1 MEHTS
6 NYWKPIALTLKN
18 AGFYVSVVNAMLI
31 HDFSDNSIRKLK
43 TDRADSLKIA
53 NYALTFWN
61 QLPPFNDEDETRL
74 VLKEQSRMYE
84 RLASTATSLRNGLIA
99 LADQTFP
106 SIDQAF
112 GHAIKN
118 ADGHEKWVDFFSI
131 YWHRDCVLRLS
142 IEKFTESYR
151 KWCLRRN
158 YKFRTN
164 TAHKLYALA
173 QDAVPTLPKNNGTKA
188 LVLQACKSLNAVCEA
203 KQSTQEEMNRLAS
216 LLPEYEVVMQMEGTG
231 PITGPALMA
240 EIGDVRRFKNKKAL
254 VAFAGIDAPPFQS
267 GNFESKSCHVSKRG
281 SPHLRRAVFLVA
293 NIILTLS
300 HKDNSVFCFMDKKRA
315 EGKHYYVYTIAGSAK
330 FLRIYYARVSEY
342 LRTQEPPAAAIC
354 LDCKD

>member
-6 NYWKPIALTLKN
+6 NYWKLIALTLKE

-61 QLPPFNDEDETRL
+61 ELPPFNDEDETRL
-74 VLKEQSRMYE
+74 VLREQSRMYE
-84 RLASTATSLRNGLIA
+84 RLALTATFLRNGLIA

-142 IEKFTESYR
+142 IEKFTES
-151 KWCLRRN
+151 
-158 YKFRTN
+158 
-164 TAHKLYALA
+164 
-173 QDAVPTLPKNNGTKA
+173 
-188 LVLQACKSLNAVCEA
+188 
-203 KQSTQEEMNRLAS
+203 
-216 LLPEYEVVMQMEGTG
+216 
-231 PITGPALMA
+231 
-240 EIGDVRRFKNKKAL
+240 
-254 VAFAGIDAPPFQS
+254 
-267 GNFESKSCHVSKRG
+267 
-281 SPHLRRAVFLVA
+281 
-293 NIILTLS
+293 
-300 HKDNSVFCFMDKKRA
+300 
-315 EGKHYYVYTIAGSAK
+315 
-330 FLRIYYARVSEY
+330 
-342 LRTQEPPAAAIC
+342 
-354 LDCKD
+354 

>member
-1 MEHTS
+1 MLHIQSIVKFRKQGCTRNASDPQVTAQNRLHREFWAGHPNEKWLTDVTEFKWYEGPIIHKLYLSAILDLCDRRIVSYVIRDRNDNKLVFDTLVMEHTS
-6 NYWKPIALTLKN
+6 NYWKPIALTLKE

-61 QLPPFNDEDETRL
+61 ELPPFNDEDETRL
-74 VLKEQSRMYE
+74 VLREQSRMYE

-118 ADGHEKWVDFFSI
+118 ADSHEKWVDFFSI

-254 VAFAGIDAPPFQS
+254 VAFSRDFI
-267 GNFESKSCHVSKRG
+267 E
-281 SPHLRRAVFLVA
+281 
-293 NIILTLS
+293 
-300 HKDNSVFCFMDKKRA
+300 
-315 EGKHYYVYTIAGSAK
+315 
-330 FLRIYYARVSEY
+330 
-342 LRTQEPPAAAIC
+342 
-354 LDCKD
+354 

>member
-1 MEHTS
+1 MKSLEITAVGIDVSKRKSTVAIRRPGGVIVACPFDISHSSHDLEKLVSILKTTGGDIRVVMEHTS

-158 YKFRTN
+158 YKIS
-164 TAHKLYALA
+164 YEYSA
-173 QDAVPTLPKNNGTKA
+173 QV
-188 LVLQACKSLNAVCEA
+188 VCSGAGCRSYSPE
-203 KQSTQEEMNRLAS
+203 KQR
-216 LLPEYEVVMQMEGTG
+216 
-231 PITGPALMA
+231 
-240 EIGDVRRFKNKKAL
+240 NKG
-254 VAFAGIDAPPFQS
+254 FS
-267 GNFESKSCHVSKRG
+267 
-281 SPHLRRAVFLVA
+281 
-293 NIILTLS
+293 
-300 HKDNSVFCFMDKKRA
+300 
-315 EGKHYYVYTIAGSAK
+315 IAG
-330 FLRIYYARVSEY
+330 L
-342 LRTQEPPAAAIC
+342 QEPECCMRGETVYSRRNEPIGFAAS
-354 LDCKD
+354 

>member
-1 MEHTS
+1 M
-6 NYWKPIALTLKN
+6 
-18 AGFYVSVVNAMLI
+18 I

-61 QLPPFNDEDETRL
+61 ELPPFNDEDETRL
-74 VLKEQSRMYE
+74 VLREQSRMYE

-173 QDAVPTLPKNNGTKA
+173 QDAVPTLPENNGTKA

-267 GNFESKSCHVSKRG
+267 GNFESKSRHVSKRG

-330 FLRIYYARVSEY
+330 FLRIYYARVTEY
-342 LRTQEPPAAAIC
+342 LRTQEIPVAASC
-354 LDCKD
+354 LNGNS

>member
-1 MEHTS
+1 MKSMEITAVGIDVSKSKSTVAIRRPGGVIVARPFDISHSNHDLEELVSILKMTGGDIRIVMEHTS
-6 NYWKPIALTLKN
+6 NYWKPIALTLKE

-61 QLPPFNDEDETRL
+61 ELPPFNDEDETRL
-74 VLKEQSRMYE
+74 VLREQSRMYE

-112 GHAIKN
+112 GHAITN

-131 YWHRDCVLRLS
+131 YWHRDCVLRFS

-188 LVLQACKSLNAVCEA
+188 LVLQACKSLNGC
-203 KQSTQEEMNRLAS
+203 M
-216 LLPEYEVVMQMEGTG
+216 
-231 PITGPALMA
+231 
-240 EIGDVRRFKNKKAL
+240 
-254 VAFAGIDAPPFQS
+254 
-267 GNFESKSCHVSKRG
+267 RG
-281 SPHLRRAVFLVA
+281 ETV
-293 NIILTLS
+293 
-300 HKDNSVFCFMDKKRA
+300 
-315 EGKHYYVYTIAGSAK
+315 
-330 FLRIYYARVSEY
+330 YAR
-342 LRTQEPPAAAIC
+342 RNEPIGFAASRI
-354 LDCKD
+354 

>member
-1 MEHTS
+1 MKSMEITAVGIDVSKRKSTVAIRRPGGVIVACPFDISHSSHDLEKLVSILKTTGGDIRVVMEHTS

-188 LVLQACKSLNAVCEA
+188 LVLQACKSLNAV
-203 KQSTQEEMNRLAS
+203 
-216 LLPEYEVVMQMEGTG
+216 Y
-231 PITGPALMA
+231 
-240 EIGDVRRFKNKKAL
+240 
-254 VAFAGIDAPPFQS
+254 
-267 GNFESKSCHVSKRG
+267 
-281 SPHLRRAVFLVA
+281 
-293 NIILTLS
+293 
-300 HKDNSVFCFMDKKRA
+300 
-315 EGKHYYVYTIAGSAK
+315 
-330 FLRIYYARVSEY
+330 
-342 LRTQEPPAAAIC
+342 
-354 LDCKD
+354 

>member
-1 MEHTS
+1 MKSMEITAVGIDVSKRKSTVAIRRPGGVIVACPFDISHSSHDLEKLVSILKTTGGDIRVVMEHTS

-118 ADGHEKWVDFFSI
+118 ADWLIQFSTK
-131 YWHRDCVLRLS
+131 YHLS
-142 IEKFTESYR
+142 YMGAVSELLKQLDSLHSYD
-151 KWCLRRN
+151 LLN
-158 YKFRTN
+158 Q
-164 TAHKLYALA
+164 YAM
-173 QDAVPTLPKNNGTKA
+173 
-188 LVLQACKSLNAVCEA
+188 KSLTIAPDNPKAYCWLIRSLKAQGMNELATNELAAA
-203 KQSTQEEMNRLAS
+203 KEHLTTE
-216 LLPEYEVVMQMEGTG
+216 EYE
-231 PITGPALMA
+231 
-240 EIGDVRRFKNKKAL
+240 EIL
-254 VAFAGIDAPPFQS
+254 AFG
-267 GNFESKSCHVSKRG
+267 
-281 SPHLRRAVFLVA
+281 A
-293 NIILTLS
+293 NW
-300 HKDNSVFCFMDKKRA
+300 
-315 EGKHYYVYTIAGSAK
+315 
-330 FLRIYYARVSEY
+330 
-342 LRTQEPPAAAIC
+342 
-354 LDCKD
+354 

>member
-1 MEHTS
+1 MNSMEITAVGIDVSKSKSTVAIRRPGGVIVARPFDISHSNHDLEKLVSILKTTGGDIRDVMEHTS

-61 QLPPFNDEDETRL
+61 ELPPFNDEDETRL
-74 VLKEQSRMYE
+74 VLREQSRMYE

-164 TAHKLYALA
+164 R
-173 QDAVPTLPKNNGTKA
+173 
-188 LVLQACKSLNAVCEA
+188 C
-203 KQSTQEEMNRLAS
+203 R
-216 LLPEYEVVMQMEGTG
+216 
-231 PITGPALMA
+231 
-240 EIGDVRRFKNKKAL
+240 
-254 VAFAGIDAPPFQS
+254 
-267 GNFESKSCHVSKRG
+267 
-281 SPHLRRAVFLVA
+281 
-293 NIILTLS
+293 
-300 HKDNSVFCFMDKKRA
+300 
-315 EGKHYYVYTIAGSAK
+315 
-330 FLRIYYARVSEY
+330 
-342 LRTQEPPAAAIC
+342 
-354 LDCKD
+354 

>member
-1 MEHTS
+1 MKSMEITAVGIDVSKRKSTVAIRRPGGVIVACPFDISHSSHDLEKLVSILKTTGGDIRVVMEHTS

-131 YWHRDCVLRLS
+131 YRRSYGLCRSCGRLQTGLRL
-142 IEKFTESYR
+142 
-151 KWCLRRN
+151 
-158 YKFRTN
+158 
-164 TAHKLYALA
+164 AHPMINKGGGFPFCGKL
-173 QDAVPTLPKNNGTKA
+173 
-188 LVLQACKSLNAVCEA
+188 
-203 KQSTQEEMNRLAS
+203 
-216 LLPEYEVVMQMEGTG
+216 
-231 PITGPALMA
+231 
-240 EIGDVRRFKNKKAL
+240 
-254 VAFAGIDAPPFQS
+254 PPF
-267 GNFESKSCHVSKRG
+267 FCVCIKRKA
-281 SPHLRRAVFLVA
+281 P
-293 NIILTLS
+293 
-300 HKDNSVFCFMDKKRA
+300 
-315 EGKHYYVYTIAGSAK
+315 Y
-330 FLRIYYARVSEY
+330 FLRSTVLFWWR
-342 LRTQEPPAAAIC
+342 LPGRF
-354 LDCKD
+354 

>member
-1 MEHTS
+1 
-6 NYWKPIALTLKN
+6 
-18 AGFYVSVVNAMLI
+18 
-31 HDFSDNSIRKLK
+31 
-43 TDRADSLKIA
+43 
-53 NYALTFWN
+53 
-61 QLPPFNDEDETRL
+61 
-74 VLKEQSRMYE
+74 MYE

-240 EIGDVRRFKNKKAL
+240 EIGDVRRFKTRKLSLPLPAL
-254 VAFAGIDAPPFQS
+254 MHHRSNLETLNQVTPRFQARLTS
-267 GNFESKSCHVSKRG
+267 FEARCIPCSK
-281 SPHLRRAVFLVA
+281 
-293 NIILTLS
+293 
-300 HKDNSVFCFMDKKRA
+300 
-315 EGKHYYVYTIAGSAK
+315 YYSNLIPQ
-330 FLRIYYARVSEY
+330 R
-342 LRTQEPPAAAIC
+342 
-354 LDCKD
+354 